1 MPKRDSGFSLIELMI
16 VVAIIGILASI
27 AIPSYNS
34 YRQKAYNAQ
43 TVADVFHINLF
54 ENQFFNDNKTFVP
67 ISVTD
72 KQADGLISKN
82 VTLAD
87 SSVALFEI
95 RSLSLDVKVAANVDA
110 SKQTIVI
117 GGKHD
122 ASTTV
127 IAVDL
132 EDGNNRKK
140 TITGNF
146 TAADIPA
153 ATTGNDLSSWAMYQ
167 K

>member
-1 MPKRDSGFSLIELMI
+1 MQRRDLGFTLIELMI

-34 YRQKAYNAQ
+34 YRQKAYVSQ
-43 TVADVFHINLF
+43 SVADIFHINLF
-54 ENQFFNDNKTFVP
+54 ENQFFNDNKVYVA
-67 ISVTD
+67 INVAD

-82 VTLAD
+82 ITLPD
-87 SSVALFEI
+87 SSVELFEI

-122 ASTTV
+122 ASPTIV
-127 IAVDL
+127 AMEL
-132 EDGNNRKK
+132 EDGNYRKK
-140 TITGNF
+140 SISGAFSN
-146 TAADIPA
+146 ADIPA
-153 ATTGNDLSSWAMYQ
+153 ATTGSDLSSWALYQ
-167 K
+167 